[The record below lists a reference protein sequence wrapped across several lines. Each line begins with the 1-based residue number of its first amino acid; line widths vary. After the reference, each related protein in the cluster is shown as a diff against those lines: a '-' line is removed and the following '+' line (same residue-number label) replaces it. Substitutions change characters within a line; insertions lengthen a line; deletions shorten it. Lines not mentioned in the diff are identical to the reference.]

1 MKILYIDPM
10 FGAGRIRE
18 LLIQRGH
25 EVTCV
30 SEPGQARSAIRAGR
44 FGAVLIAEQNEAF
57 KASNFVFEVHRDQPE
72 VLVFPLSVWSS
83 DLEEMFEF
91 IEAVEE
97 SGNAP

>member
-1 MKILYIDPM
+1 MKLSRRP
-10 FGAGRIRE
+10 
-18 LLIQRGH
+18 
-25 EVTCV
+25 
-30 SEPGQARSAIRAGR
+30 
-44 FGAVLIAEQNEAF
+44 
-57 KASNFVFEVHRDQPE
+57 NFVFEVHRDQPE